1 MPGDALLKAW
11 LCILTS
17 WLRPSGPSGQDQG
30 PTWCF
35 AGDQAWRGSMRARGG
50 SSSQGGQRLH
60 LQGRVLW
67 QLRLLGTEVS
77 APSLGWWWRAQGDMQ
92 KTGVELRHT
101 LTPGSPQP
109 LPQ

>member
-35 AGDQAWRGSMRARGG
+35 AGDLGLA
-50 SSSQGGQRLH
+50 GQH
-60 LQGRVLW
+60 EGEGRV
-67 QLRLLGTEVS
+67 QLTGRAETASAGQSPLAAEV
-77 APSLGWWWRAQGDMQ
+77 AG
-92 KTGVELRHT
+92 H
-101 LTPGSPQP
+101 
-109 LPQ
+109 